1 MRLTRKEPGEIA
13 LLPTDAPAC
22 ADPRERGFPGLLH
35 TIRTTPGIDRDPG
48 DLGARSRGRDD
59 GMA

>member
-13 LLPTDAPAC
+13 LSSTDAPAC

-35 TIRTTPGIDRDPG
+35 TMPTTAEIDRGPG
-48 DLGARSRGRDD
+48 GVGARSRGRDD